1 VKKHGI
7 IPLWV
12 ATTVITVSD
21 HAGTRMNRLR
31 TKGTSLQNTAHMHS
45 TTRFP
50 LVALALALVFTACK
64 KDDPEPPATPG
75 GGGGS
80 STPSTAP
87 FFSDADGL
95 VSAIRVLTTQ
105 STPIGP
111 VDLVLGIA
119 TGVFS
124 NDAFATFQNVGAV
137 SCNGEALTRQS
148 NNNYTYQPSA
158 TNPTGIDLTASN
170 EVTWNVGGGSG
181 FAAFDRTIPGPFPVA
196 GSISSATTV
205 VRANGYTITTGSVL
219 NADSV
224 VFTLGSLVRTIPG
237 NATSCTFTAAE
248 LSGLSTGSSL
258 VQVAPYNSTS
268 EVIGGKRIYFVKQY
282 SRSLSVTIQ

>member
-1 VKKHGI
+1 
-7 IPLWV
+7 
-12 ATTVITVSD
+12 
-21 HAGTRMNRLR
+21 
-31 TKGTSLQNTAHMHS
+31 MHS

-50 LVALALALVFTACK
+50 LAALALALAFTACT
-64 KDDPEPPATPG
+64 KDDPEPPATPD

-87 FFSDADGL
+87 NFVDADGL
-95 VSAIRVLTTQ
+95 LSAIRVQSTQ
-105 STPIGP
+105 STPLGP
-111 VDLVLGIA
+111 VDLLLGIA
-119 TGVFS
+119 TGAFS

-148 NNNYTYQPSA
+148 NNNYTYQPGA

-170 EVTWNVGGGSG
+170 EVTWNVGGGNG

-237 NATSCTFTAAE
+237 NASSCTFTASE
-248 LSGLSTGSSL
+248 LSGLSAGSSL
-258 VQVAPYNSTS
+258 IQVAPYNSTN
-268 EVIGGKRIYFVKQY
+268 EEFGGKRIYFVKQY
-282 SRSLSVTIQ
+282 SRTLSVTVQ